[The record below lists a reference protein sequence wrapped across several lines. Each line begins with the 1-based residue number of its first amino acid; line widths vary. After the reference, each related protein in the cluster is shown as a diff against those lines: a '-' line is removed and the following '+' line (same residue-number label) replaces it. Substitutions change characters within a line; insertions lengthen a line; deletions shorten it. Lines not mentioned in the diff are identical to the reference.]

1 MDDSVRI
8 FMHTVGIIGSNGMV
22 GQKMQAELT
31 KIKRPFDLK
40 LFGRHDEIPALDI
53 AILCTDNPVS
63 RKLAPELKN
72 RVKFIVDMS
81 SEFRMTAGVPLVIP
95 EINPHAIT
103 KQTPLIASPNCT
115 TTGLVMS
122 LAPLKP
128 FYHFKEI
135 FFCSYQAISGGGKK
149 LLDDFNTPGSYYEK
163 NCVPLIGSLLD
174 NGHTS
179 EELKGL
185 YESRKILEIPDL
197 KVYCHTVRVG
207 VENCH
212 SLGITVKLDK
222 KADLEQIKNL
232 WNQFPNLTY
241 REKVITPKE
250 ASGKETTFIC
260 RLRQDVEEEN
270 VIHYFVTFDNLLK
283 GAAMNG
289 RQIVDLLLERF
300 I

>member
-1 MDDSVRI
+1 
-8 FMHTVGIIGSNGMV
+8 MHTVGIIGSNGMV
-22 GQKMQAELT
+22 GRCMQQELL
-31 KIKRPFDLK
+31 KVKLPFETK
-40 LFGRHDEIPALDI
+40 LFGRQDEIPALDI
-53 AILCTDNPVS
+53 AVLCTDNPVS
-63 RKLAPELKN
+63 RELVPALKN
-72 RVKFIVDMS
+72 RVKFMVDMS
-81 SEFRMTAGVPLVIP
+81 SEFRMTPGVPLVIP

-103 KQTPLIASPNCT
+103 PATQLIASPNCT

-128 FYHFKEI
+128 FYQFEEV

-185 YESRKILEIPDL
+185 YESRKILEIPHL

-207 VENCH
+207 VENSH
-212 SLGITVKLDK
+212 SLGVSVKLNK
-222 KADLEQIKNL
+222 KADVEQIKTL
-232 WNQFPNLTY
+232 WNRFPHLKY
-241 REKVITPKE
+241 SEKVITPKE
-250 ASGKETTFIC
+250 ASGQETTFIC
-260 RLRQDVEEEN
+260 RLRQDVEEAN

-289 RQIVDLLLERF
+289 RQIVELLLERLV
-300 I
+300 

>member
-1 MDDSVRI
+1 
-8 FMHTVGIIGSNGMV
+8 MHTVGIIGINGLV
-22 GQKMQAELT
+22 GQRMQAELQ
-31 KIKRPFDLK
+31 KIKQPFEIK
-40 LFGRHDEIPALDI
+40 TFGRHDEIPALDI

-63 RKLAPELKN
+63 RKLAPAIQD
-72 RVKFIVDMS
+72 RVKFTVDMS
-81 SEFRMTAGVPLVIP
+81 AEFRMTPGVPLVIP

-103 KQTPLIASPNCT
+103 PHTPLIASPNCT

-128 FYHFKEI
+128 LYRFEEV

-149 LLDDFNTPGSYYEK
+149 LLDDFHTPGSYYEK
-163 NCVPLIGSLLD
+163 NCVPLIGSLLE

-222 KADLEQIKNL
+222 KADLAQIQHA
-232 WNQFPNLTY
+232 WNNFPHLAYHTS
-241 REKVITPKE
+241 VITPKE
-250 ASGKETTFIC
+250 ASGQETTFIC
-260 RLRQDVEEEN
+260 RLRQDTEEEN

-289 RQIVDLLLERF
+289 RQIVELLLERF
-300 I
+300 V